1 MSKSDLDK
9 KNAKSVGEGN
19 HKQSPDKDRK
29 ALRWMG
35 FGIEFVGVLAIFS
48 YGGWWADRKL
58 GHQWPWLM
66 VVGFGVAFIG
76 MMYLLYKET
85 SDLRK

>member
-1 MSKSDLDK
+1 MSNNNLEDN
-9 KNAKSVGEGN
+9 NAKSVGGGKNTEEA
-19 HKQSPDKDRK
+19 DKDRK

-48 YGGWWADRKL
+48 YAGWWADQKL
-58 GHQWPWLM
+58 EHDWPWLM
-66 VVGFGVAFIG
+66 LIGFAAAFTG

-85 SDLRK
+85 TDLRK